1 MSDHSHNIDKLF
13 REKLQGHKVAAPADG
28 WLRLEETLHKP
39 ARRRMLWIPRA
50 AAAAVLVMLAFGAGF
65 FWSDYYRD
73 NNLRTQAEVSTVIV
87 KPNADNPKTKA
98 IDGNVTIASE
108 VSTEKN
114 SSATSAERQRIA
126 TANAVS
132 GQTETDFYNKTP
144 EGHSLTKAALSQLIP
159 LKVELSGKNIIITP
173 PHTQLR
179 QPVMLPASAT
189 EHYAFLFD
197 NYQMPTDDPVILMDD
212 EMLQRLLLGEDAFAY
227 ENQTTEEN
235 TAPKGWSIGGQ
246 LSPSYS
252 YRTLTG
258 DAYSTPK
265 EKVGTEYFNEMES
278 GIMSVGGGISLDYQ
292 LGERLTIAS
301 GLYLSRIGQQ
311 NESVL
316 AYNDPDGHGMYKL
329 ATSTGSVSVN
339 PVQFSPVLA
348 ELTASAK
355 DEIPGDYVANSSFVQ
370 NLDYL
375 EVPLV
380 LKYKLL
386 DKRFEINLMGGVSPG
401 ILVNNRSYF
410 EFEGHKMQTGTTEN
424 IQPMIYNSVLGIGME
439 YAISKKVSV
448 NLAPS
453 FKYSL
458 TPVNNSNNLG
468 YHPYSLSWFTGVSY
482 KLY

>member
-13 REKLQGHKVAAPADG
+13 REKLQGHKVTAPAHG
-28 WLRLEETLHKP
+28 WLRLNEALHKP
-39 ARRRMLWIPRA
+39 AARRMFWIPRA
-50 AAAAVLVMLAFGAGF
+50 AAAVVLVMLAFGAGF

-73 NNLRTQAEVSTVIV
+73 KDLRTQAEVPTTILQ
-87 KPNADNPKTKA
+87 PDAENPKSKTIDDNSA
-98 IDGNVTIASE
+98 IAARI
-108 VSTEKN
+108 STDNN
-114 SSATSAERQRIA
+114 SLATSAERHNLA
-126 TANAVS
+126 HNDVVPGHAA
-132 GQTETDFYNKTP
+132 TDFRKEVP
-144 EGHSLTKAALSQLIP
+144 EGHSFAKAALPQLIP
-159 LKVELSGKNIIITP
+159 LKVELSIKKIIITQ
-173 PHTQLR
+173 PHMQLQ
-179 QPVMLPASAT
+179 QPTMLPASAA
-189 EHYAFLFD
+189 EHYAFLF
-197 NYQMPTDDPVILMDD
+197 NNHQIPIDDSVMMMDD

-227 ENQTTEEN
+227 QDQTAEEN
-235 TAPKGWSIGGQ
+235 TTPKGWSIGGQ

-252 YRTLTG
+252 YRSLSG
-258 DAYSTPK
+258 DAYATPE

-278 GIMSVGGGISLDYQ
+278 GIMTVGGGISLDYQ

-316 AYNDPDGHGMYKL
+316 AYNDPDNRGMYKL
-329 ATSTGSVSVN
+329 ASSTGSVSVN
-339 PVQFSPVLA
+339 PMQFTQVLA
-348 ELTASAK
+348 DQAASAK

-380 LKYKLL
+380 LKYRLL
-386 DKRFEINLMGGVSPG
+386 DKRFGINLMGGISPG

-410 EFEGHKMQTGTTEN
+410 EFEGQKLQTGTTEN
-424 IQPMIYNSVLGIGME
+424 IQPMIYNSVLGIGVE
-439 YAISKKVSV
+439 YAISRKISV

-458 TPVNNSNNLG
+458 TPVNTSNSLG

-482 KLY
+482 KL

>member
-1 MSDHSHNIDKLF
+1 LFINHQLPID
-13 REKLQGHKVAAPADG
+13 DS
-28 WLRLEETLHKP
+28 
-39 ARRRMLWIPRA
+39 
-50 AAAAVLVMLAFGAGF
+50 VM
-65 FWSDYYRD
+65 
-73 NNLRTQAEVSTVIV
+73 
-87 KPNADNPKTKA
+87 
-98 IDGNVTIASE
+98 
-108 VSTEKN
+108 
-114 SSATSAERQRIA
+114 
-126 TANAVS
+126 
-132 GQTETDFYNKTP
+132 
-144 EGHSLTKAALSQLIP
+144 
-159 LKVELSGKNIIITP
+159 
-173 PHTQLR
+173 
-179 QPVMLPASAT
+179 M
-189 EHYAFLFD
+189 
-197 NYQMPTDDPVILMDD
+197 MDD

-227 ENQTTEEN
+227 QDQPAEEN
-235 TAPKGWSIGGQ
+235 TTPKGWSIGGQ

-252 YRTLTG
+252 YRTLSG

-278 GIMSVGGGISLDYQ
+278 GIMTVGGGISLDYQ

-329 ATSTGSVSVN
+329 ASSTGSVSVN
-339 PVQFSPVLA
+339 PVQFTQVLA
-348 ELTASAK
+348 DQAASAK

-380 LKYKLL
+380 LKYRLL
-386 DKRFEINLMGGVSPG
+386 DKRFGINLMGGISPG

-410 EFEGHKMQTGTTEN
+410 EFEGQKLQTGTTEN
-424 IQPMIYNSVLGIGME
+424 IQPMIYNSVLGIGVE
-439 YAISKKVSV
+439 YAISRKISV

-458 TPVNNSNNLG
+458 TPVNTSNSLG

-482 KLY
+482 KL

>member
-28 WLRLEETLHKP
+28 WLQLGEALHKP
-39 ARRRMLWIPRA
+39 APRRMLWIPRA
-50 AAAAVLVMLAFGAGF
+50 AAAVILVMLAFGAGF
-65 FWSDYYRD
+65 FWSDYSRD
-73 NNLRTQAEVSTVIV
+73 NNLRTEAYVPTTIIQSEI
-87 KPNADNPKTKA
+87 NNPEIEA
-98 IDGNVTIASE
+98 IDNSDVMASE
-108 VSTEKN
+108 ISTDNN
-114 SSATSAERQRIA
+114 SSASSADRQGI
-126 TANAVS
+126 ANADAVS
-132 GQTETDFYNKTP
+132 AQAESDFNNKTTKKD
-144 EGHSLTKAALSQLIP
+144 SFTKAGHAPLVP
-159 LKVELSGKNIIITP
+159 LKVGLSGKNIIINSSGK
-173 PHTQLR
+173 QLR
-179 QPVMLPASAT
+179 QPVMFPASAT
-189 EHYAFLFD
+189 EHYAFLF
-197 NYQMPTDDPVILMDD
+197 NNLQLPADDSVIMMDD
-212 EMLQRLLLGEDAFAY
+212 EMLRRLLLGEDAFA
-227 ENQTTEEN
+227 NQDQPNEEN
-235 TAPKGWSIGGQ
+235 TTPKGWSIGGQ

-252 YRTLTG
+252 YRTLNG
-258 DAYSTPK
+258 DAYNTPK

-278 GIMSVGGGISLDYQ
+278 GIMSVGGGISMDYQ

-301 GLYLSRIGQQ
+301 GLYVSRIGQQ

-329 ATSTGSVSVN
+329 ASSTGSVSVN
-339 PVQFSPVLA
+339 PVQFTQVLTEQA
-348 ELTASAK
+348 ASTK
-355 DEIPGDYVANSSFVQ
+355 NVPGDYVANGNFVQ

-380 LKYKLL
+380 LKYRLL
-386 DKRFEINLMGGVSPG
+386 DKRFGINLLGGVSPG
-401 ILVNNRSYF
+401 ILVNNHSYF
-410 EFEGHKMQTGTTEN
+410 EFEGQKLQTGTTEN

-439 YAISKKVSV
+439 YAISSRVSI